1 MTLSVLILPVGRNE
15 LLGFPVAF
23 VHTDAQ
29 SLPISHFVMRSYCC
43 YISALSDAGRSA
55 DQL

>member
-43 YISALSDAGRSA
+43 YISALSDADRSA